1 MKRER
6 AAEENGRKKCFIE
19 EKGPLF
25 KFPGVLGN
33 RDWRF
38 YLRETQIKLS

>member
-25 KFPGVLGN
+25 KFPGVPGN